1 MDSNN
6 TVHRHFQYMAI
17 DHHLRGIKAYL
28 EAISVPGHK
37 PWRNQDQAIQHYA
50 KQIEEVLTYA
60 Y

>member
-1 MDSNN
+1 
-6 TVHRHFQYMAI
+6 MAI